1 MVRINKMVN
10 NLDFWLPPLSF
21 KISLKDTSFRISV
34 NFLGLYLSPECL
46 LNVLSNF
53 YIPQCIDS
61 RHFYSCPSPL
71 KTCPQVFVITPHAEE
86 NYSTHRQHSFK
97 NLLSPTKG
105 KGIGNYDL
113 LYQNPVRK
121 NEDDLEH

>member
-10 NLDFWLPPLSF
+10 SLDFWLTPLSF

-53 YIPQCIDS
+53 YIPQCIDL
-61 RHFYSCPSPL
+61 RYFYSCPSPL
-71 KTCPQVFVITPHAEE
+71 KTCPQVLVITPYAEE
-86 NYSTHRQHSFK
+86 NYSTHRQRSFK
-97 NLLSPTKG
+97 NLFSLTAG
-105 KGIGNYDL
+105 RGIGNYDL
-113 LYQNPVRK
+113 LYQNSVRK
-121 NEDDLEH
+121 CEDDLEH